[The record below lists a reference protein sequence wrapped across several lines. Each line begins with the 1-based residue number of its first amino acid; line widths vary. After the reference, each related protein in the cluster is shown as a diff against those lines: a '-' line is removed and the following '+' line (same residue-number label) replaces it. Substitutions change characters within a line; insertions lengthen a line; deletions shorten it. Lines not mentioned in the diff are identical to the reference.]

1 MKKGIDFST
10 KSIHGNEYLDPLTGA
25 FIIPIFQSAIFT
37 FPEGGRIKIRGK
49 PFKYSR
55 EDNPT
60 VYFVERKIAL
70 LEEGEDCLL
79 FSSGMAAISTI
90 LMSLLKNGDKILIPR
105 DLYGLTYILIN
116 KLSKFGIKVKI
127 SNPGTENI
135 LNALSKEIKIVILE
149 SMSNP
154 LLYVY
159 DIELISKK
167 AKENSTILIVDN
179 TFLTPVNFQPLKFG
193 ANMVLY
199 SATKYL
205 NGHNDIT
212 AGAIIGEKNDIEKIW
227 EWRRMIGGILD
238 PHSAYLLDRGLKT
251 LKIRM
256 KKHEENAREI
266 AEYLQS
272 NRKINKVYYPGLP
285 THPTYDI
292 AKKLLKGFGG
302 VISFELKTGN
312 KKIPLFL
319 KKLRIIKRA
328 PSLGGTETLIMHPAS
343 SSHKDLSLNER
354 LKLGITNN
362 LLRLSVG
369 LEDSNDIIEDLDQA
383 LKYIS

>member
-1 MKKGIDFST
+1 MKKEIDFST
-10 KSIHGNEYLDPLTGA
+10 KSIHGSKYFDPLTGA

-37 FPEGGRIKIRGK
+37 FPEGGSIKVRGK

-60 VYFVERKIAL
+60 VHFVERKIAL
-70 LEEGEDCLL
+70 LEGGEDCLL

-90 LMSLLKNGDKILIPR
+90 LISLLKSGDNILIPK
-105 DLYGLTYILIN
+105 DLYGLTYILIK
-116 KLSKFGIKVKI
+116 KLSKFGIKVKT

-135 LNALSKEIKIVILE
+135 LNALSSEIKIVILE

-159 DIELISKK
+159 DIESISKK
-167 AKENSTILIVDN
+167 AIENSAFLIVDN
-179 TFLTPVNFQPLKFG
+179 TFLTSVNLQPLKLG
-193 ANMVLY
+193 ADMVLY

-212 AGAIIGEKNDIEKIW
+212 AGAIIGKRSDIEKIW

-238 PHSAYLLDRGLKT
+238 PNSAYLLDRGLKT

-256 KKHEENAREI
+256 KKHEENAKEI

-272 NRKINKVYYPGLP
+272 NSKINKVYYPGLP
-285 THPTYDI
+285 SHPTYNI
-292 AKKLLKGFGG
+292 AKKILNGFGG
-302 VISFELKTGN
+302 VISFELKINT

-319 KKLRIIKRA
+319 KKLKIIKRA
-328 PSLGGTETLIMHPAS
+328 PSLGGMETLIMHPAS
-343 SSHKDLSLNER
+343 SSHKDLPLKER

-383 LKYIS
+383 LRYIS